1 MGLSQYCVIDG
12 DIKENDIVLMVSL
25 DGAQLYEHKDLD
37 FWMYVWIL
45 INLSPKK
52 CYHKV
57 QVHPGGF
64 IPSPKKLKKSWLL
77 SLQQLLSPCCITNG
91 RPLHMGHQP

>member
-37 FWMYVWIL
+37 
-45 INLSPKK
+45 
-52 CYHKV
+52 C
-57 QVHPGGF
+57 
-64 IPSPKKLKKSWLL
+64 
-77 SLQQLLSPCCITNG
+77 
-91 RPLHMGHQP
+91 